1 MSSCSS
7 SSSFTYSHLRIFQV
21 TRVSLGGAG
30 FGAAE
35 EGQIYGGVSDDEAV
49 ACVHQAIERGIKK
62 NGLIC
67 LLSILVGNTVRPC
80 LYKALYEEWRLL
92 PSLCACACLSSVLFV
107 FGGGVLTCSA

>member
-7 SSSFTYSHLRIFQV
+7 SSFFTYSHLRIFQV

-49 ACVHQAIERGIKK
+49 ACVHQAIERGNIFW
-62 NGLIC
+62 GSDLPAFDSGWEHC
-67 LLSILVGNTVRPC
+67 EAMSLQSSIRRVAPAPISVCVCVPLFC
-80 LYKALYEEWRLL
+80 SFCFWR
-92 PSLCACACLSSVLFV
+92 
-107 FGGGVLTCSA
+107 GGADV

>member
-7 SSSFTYSHLRIFQV
+7 IVVHILAPIFQV

-49 ACVHQAIERGIKK
+49 ACVHQAIERG
-62 NGLIC
+62 NLFFGSDLPAFDSGWEHC
-67 LLSILVGNTVRPC
+67 EAMSLQSSIRRVPP
-80 LYKALYEEWRLL
+80 A
-92 PSLCACACLSSVLFV
+92 PISVCVCVPLFCS
-107 FGGGVLTCSA
+107 FCFWSGGADV